1 MVPKKKS
8 AVLAFGIA
16 VLIAGCGRPSNVAK
30 QPDHDMTN
38 ATMELMLDSRS
49 DNPVHTIAMPHDE
62 PVFPPGPGRE
72 EFVTACVVCHSPR
85 YITMQ
90 PRFSRTTWLSE
101 VKKMK
106 DVYLQSR
113 RKKLPTTWFLSTER
127 QTLVKLLGA
136 HMANRVGSEH
146 QSPSR
151 AAIRLVG
158 SVLFVGTL

>member
-8 AVLAFGIA
+8 TALALGLA
-16 VLIAGCGRPSNVAK
+16 ALIAGCGHSSNVSNE
-30 QPDHDMTN
+30 PDHDMRN
-38 ATMELMLDSRS
+38 ATIESIPVS
-49 DNPVHTIAMPHDE
+49 NPDNPVHTIAMPHDE

-106 DVYLQSR
+106 DVY
-113 RKKLPTTWFLSTER
+113 
-127 QTLVKLLGA
+127 GA
-136 HMANRVGSEH
+136 HISED
-146 QSPSR
+146 QVQK
-151 AAIRLVG
+151 ITEYLVSING
-158 SVLFVGTL
+158 QLDTGQAPKGTYGE